1 MMQRGCQQGFAL
13 MMVIW
18 VLAILMVI
26 VLSFSFA
33 TRGETIATLAFRDTA
48 QERFLAESCM
58 ERAFAEVLLG
68 RTVGIPADE
77 DSRAWS
83 TDGNRY
89 RIDIGQEGSCQA
101 MIVAE
106 DGKVDINKSPEV
118 ILKGLL
124 AELGLQGDEADSLT
138 DAIADWRD
146 ADNLVRP
153 SGAED
158 EYYQS
163 LAVPYRPKNADFESV
178 EELLAVRGMSAEL
191 LYGNGQRPPLADLV
205 TVHSGNGKINVSA
218 APRPVLMALPG
229 MTGEAADAIISL
241 RRAKQS
247 LTLKDIEGALGAL
260 YPAISAY
267 ITDDPGMIFAVET
280 VGKKLDQR
288 AGYAIRAVVMHSG
301 IRPSIL
307 YYRSPWE
314 KRIWKQE
321 TSFVY

>member
-1 MMQRGCQQGFAL
+1 MMWRSQQGFAL
-13 MMVIW
+13 MLVIW
-18 VLAILMVI
+18 VLAVLMVV

-33 TRGETIATLAFRDTA
+33 TRGETIATLAFRDA
-48 QERFLAESCM
+48 VQERSLAESCM

-68 RTVGIPADE
+68 RISGIPADE

-83 TDGNRY
+83 TDGTRY
-89 RIDIGQEGSCQA
+89 RIDMGEEGSCQA

-106 DGKVDINKSPEV
+106 DGKVDINKSPDV

-124 AELGLQGDEADSLT
+124 AALGLQQDEADALADS
-138 DAIADWRD
+138 IADWRD
-146 ADNLVRP
+146 ADNLVRL

-163 LAVPYRPKNADFESV
+163 LAVPYLPKNADFESV
-178 EELLAVRGMSAEL
+178 EELLAVRGMSTEL
-191 LYGNGQRPPLADLV
+191 LYGNGNRPPLADMV

-229 MTGEAADAIISL
+229 MTGDAADAIISL
-241 RRAKQS
+241 RRVKQS
-247 LTLKDIEGALGAL
+247 ITLKDIEEALGAL

-267 ITDDPGMIFAVET
+267 ITDEPSNIFAIDT
-280 VGKKLDQR
+280 VGRKLDQR

-301 IRPSIL
+301 VRPSVL

-321 TSFVY
+321 TSSVY

>member
-1 MMQRGCQQGFAL
+1 ML
-13 MMVIW
+13 VIW
-18 VLAILMVI
+18 VLAVLMVV

-33 TRGETIATLAFRDTA
+33 TRGETIATLAFRDA
-48 QERFLAESCM
+48 AEERFLAESCM

-68 RTVGIPADE
+68 RITGIPVDE
-77 DSRAWS
+77 DARAWS
-83 TDGNRY
+83 TDGTRY

-106 DGKVDINKSPEV
+106 DGKVDINKAPET

-124 AELGLQGDEADSLT
+124 AELGLQGDEADAIADS
-138 DAIADWRD
+138 IADWRD
-146 ADNLVRP
+146 ADNLVRM

-191 LYGNGQRPPLADLV
+191 LYGNGNRPPLADLV

-229 MTGEAADAIISL
+229 MTGDVADAIISL
-241 RRAKQS
+241 RRAKPS
-247 LTLKDIEGALGAL
+247 LTLKDVEGALGAL

-267 ITDDPGMIFAVET
+267 VTEDPGNVFAIET
-280 VGKKLDQR
+280 VGRKLDQR

-301 IRPSIL
+301 VRPSVL

-314 KRIWKQE
+314 KRTWKQE
-321 TSFVY
+321 ISSIH